1 MLLESCHLVIYRFQA
16 NFPFSYLLF
25 WQVALIGIVYAI
37 TGTAALPQGLN
48 TLLRPSLLESN
59 PLNPLNPLATIGR
72 QTSVLDELLSSTL
85 GNPRL
90 NGQSNL
96 LSLLR
101 SDPQFSVL
109 VKALE
114 LTDLASSLEE
124 GGPFTIFAPTNFAFD
139 KFGREK
145 MLSDVDSLRRLLLRH
160 ITRHKLP
167 SLSIP
172 SGVSQVDMASNDKVF
187 VFFYLKKVSKFP
199 HNYFQLTIVAIN
211 GRLAVYSC
219 KGAAE
224 VISTDFY
231 ASNGIVHS
239 IDSLI

>member
-1 MLLESCHLVIYRFQA
+1 MLQVDLIVI
-16 NFPFSYLLF
+16 
-25 WQVALIGIVYAI
+25 VCAI
-37 TGTAALPQGLN
+37 SGTAALPQGLN

-59 PLNPLNPLATIGR
+59 PLSPLSPLSTVGR

-85 GNPRL
+85 GHGHSRL
-90 NGQSNL
+90 NGHSNIMT
-96 LSLLR
+96 LLR
-101 SDPQFSVL
+101 SHPKFSVL

-145 MLSDVDSLRRLLLRH
+145 MLSDVDSLRRVLLRH
-160 ITRHKLP
+160 ISRHKLP

-172 SGVSQVDMASNDKVF
+172 SGVSQVDMANNE
-187 VFFYLKKVSKFP
+187 KVSSSFILTNPQFP
-199 HNYFQLTIVAIN
+199 PNYFQLTIVAIN
-211 GRLAVYSC
+211 GRLAVYSS

-224 VISTDFY
+224 IVSTDLY

-239 IDSLI
+239 IDTLI